1 VALLYEE
8 ESYAVLGACFEIY
21 KEMGPGFLESVYQE
35 CLVLELSARGV
46 PFVAKPGLLLEYKGR
61 KLKQAF
67 EPDFVCFGK
76 IILEIKAVSQLN
88 DIFRAQLLNYL
99 VATKM
104 RLGLIVNFTSHPQLE
119 FERIV
124 R

>member
-1 VALLYEE
+1 MALIFEE
-8 ESYAVLGACFEIY
+8 ESYAILGACFDVH

-35 CLVLELSARGV
+35 CLALELASRGV
-46 PFVAKPGLLLEYKGR
+46 PFIAKPGLLLEYKGQ
-61 KLKQAF
+61 KLNQTYEA
-67 EPDFVCFGK
+67 DFVCFGK
-76 IILEIKAVSQLN
+76 IILEIKAVSGLN
-88 DIFRAQLLNYL
+88 EVFQAQVLNYL

-104 RLGLIVNFTSHPQLE
+104 RLGLLVNFTSYPKLE